1 MSATREDIQQLIAA
15 TGKYKLEA
23 ENTEGAN
30 AYAFRAHHLPLDQ
43 PVFLKVLDAASDGD
57 LFAEPRLL
65 LEATKSVGNDSNLVR
80 VYDAQRLGREYVLV
94 AMEYVE
100 GGSILSRLGS
110 GPLPLMEAVGAAV
123 GILHGLAQL
132 HQALLVHRDIKP
144 ANVLLSRRYG
154 RIWSKITDF
163 GSVARLTHAEAS
175 VWASR
180 HSALYVPPEGWATPS
195 RYDVRSDL
203 YQVALRPHLVQDH
216 GLRVAKYAVVAPVL
230 DERSRRRWAAAE
242 SLAIGYGGDAVVS
255 VATEQR
261 LVLFEMAHG
270 SLPYNDEAYLDRD
283 AKRELQELA
292 PPANGI
298 APFDRNQVVDRALA
312 RAASGKGVTAFGKIQ
327 PYVPQNLARII
338 NRAIAPDSEAR
349 YQKPSDMI
357 GDLEA
362 LRFPDWRPVLGSGE
376 YAAHGWS
383 GWDWAIEQDTKKP
396 RQWVVL
402 RRRQAANRFRR
413 WATATSARAACRLVK
428 EAAA

>member
-1 MSATREDIQQLIAA
+1 
-15 TGKYKLEA
+15 
-23 ENTEGAN
+23 
-30 AYAFRAHHLPLDQ
+30 
-43 PVFLKVLDAASDGD
+43 
-57 LFAEPRLL
+57 
-65 LEATKSVGNDSNLVR
+65 
-80 VYDAQRLGREYVLV
+80 
-94 AMEYVE
+94 MEYVE

-203 YQVALRPHLVQDH
+203 YQV
-216 GLRVAKYAVVAPVL
+216 G
-230 DERSRRRWAAAE
+230 
-242 SLAIGYGGDAVVS
+242 
-255 VATEQR
+255 

-298 APFDRNQVVDRALA
+298 APFDRNRVVDRALA

-327 PYVPQNLARII
+327 PYVP
-338 NRAIAPDSEAR
+338 PEFGKD
-349 YQKPSDMI
+349 YQ
-357 GDLEA
+357 
-362 LRFPDWRPVLGSGE
+362 
-376 YAAHGWS
+376 
-383 GWDWAIEQDTKKP
+383 
-396 RQWVVL
+396 
-402 RRRQAANRFRR
+402 
-413 WATATSARAACRLVK
+413 
-428 EAAA
+428 

>member
-203 YQVALRPHLVQDH
+203 YQV
-216 GLRVAKYAVVAPVL
+216 G
-230 DERSRRRWAAAE
+230 
-242 SLAIGYGGDAVVS
+242 
-255 VATEQR
+255 

>member
-203 YQVALRPHLVQDH
+203 YQV
-216 GLRVAKYAVVAPVL
+216 G
-230 DERSRRRWAAAE
+230 
-242 SLAIGYGGDAVVS
+242 
-255 VATEQR
+255 

-283 AKRELQELA
+283 AKRDLQELA
-292 PPANGI
+292 TPANGI

-338 NRAIAPDSEAR
+338 NRAITPDSEAR

-362 LRFPDWRPVLGSGE
+362 LRFPDWRPVLGSGD

-383 GWDWAIEQDTKKP
+383 GWDWAIEEDTKKP